1 MPLSP
6 WGSEVPPSL
15 FCADIFLSSIP
26 FVGMPPLL
34 LLLVHGEG
42 ARSVLQRR
50 NLQRLFLD
58 KERSALR
65 KTLEVDFFFFW
76 LIIALKQIEIEVDAS
91 AT

>member
-1 MPLSP
+1 M
-6 WGSEVPPSL
+6 PPSL
-15 FCADIFLSSIP
+15 FCADMSVSSIL

-50 NLQRLFLD
+50 NLQSLCLD

-65 KTLEVDFFFFW
+65 KTLEVDLFFFFF
-76 LIIALKQIEIEVDAS
+76 LAGHSFKAN
-91 AT
+91 